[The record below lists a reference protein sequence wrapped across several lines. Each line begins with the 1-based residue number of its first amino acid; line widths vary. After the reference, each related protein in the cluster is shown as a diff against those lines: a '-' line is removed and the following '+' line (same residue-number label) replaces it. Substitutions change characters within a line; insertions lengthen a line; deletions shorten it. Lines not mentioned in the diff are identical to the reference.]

1 MERSRHLL
9 APRVVVFD
17 LGEVLATAPDLFEN
31 LAALIGTSSQKVEAA
46 YWRHRD
52 DHDRGEAAEV
62 FWAAVAGELGVAFS
76 SDRVTQL
83 SRLDSTAWTTLRPDA
98 FILLEDLAE
107 RGVRVAILSNAPSE
121 LAELAR
127 RSSWSSAVSEWFFS
141 GELRMS
147 KPDPAL
153 YAHVTAALG
162 VPAGTI
168 AFIDDRQVNIDEAQ
182 AAGWNA
188 HLWVSDADSRSF
200 LRDLGQL

>member
-1 MERSRHLL
+1 MERSRQLL

-31 LAALIGTSSQKVEAA
+31 LAALIGTSPQRVEAA

-62 FWAAVAGELGVAFS
+62 FWAAVAGELGVALS

-98 FILLEDLAE
+98 FVLLEDLAE

-127 RSSWSSAVSEWFFS
+127 V
-141 GELRMS
+141 
-147 KPDPAL
+147 
-153 YAHVTAALG
+153 G
-162 VPAGTI
+162 V
-168 AFIDDRQVNIDEAQ
+168 VL
-182 AAGWNA
+182 
-188 HLWVSDADSRSF
+188 LW
-200 LRDLGQL
+200 